1 MLCLLLAPASAA
13 FARRAAPPEVPVA
26 AILAAYDR
34 ATHAD
39 DVNTLSSDGTLSG
52 EGLTGTFHTVRE
64 GVDER
69 DDNVLG
75 PRHETTLRLGDRLFV
90 RNANG
95 NVRELRGYLHRRA
108 LTEEL
113 VDSGTFVQH
122 PELTKFVGFGDV
134 GGAHAWRLEVNAAG
148 GEPETLWI
156 DPASGLPLRLEYL
169 DGDGPSYVDYSDWR
183 DVQGRKIAFRNV
195 TTDGDHRFDTVQQTT
210 SVRIDEP
217 VDRAEFA
224 PLVPRLLATGRV
236 HTVPLIER
244 EGHVG
249 ITVHIA
255 NRDWFFLL
263 DTGAQSILA
272 DSAVLKAASVDG
284 QGAMEVRGASRSG
297 GLRVATLPHIEIDGA
312 GMDDVVVSSL
322 DLGRSLGGGL
332 RIDGILGYPFFA
344 SAVVELDFAKRVMR
358 FGPPG
363 SFAPQ
368 GTKIALDVD
377 RELAESTFRINDRI
391 DAPFIVDTGNSGEM
405 LLYRP
410 FLDLHPGVVP
420 FSASGSTN
428 YGLGGANTVY
438 QTTLDAIRL
447 GGVDLYHRRVDV
459 VLAKNGAFADRVDA
473 GNVGLGTL
481 RNFVATFDLDN
492 AAMYLSPGEAFDDG
506 RRRVAHNPATRG

>member
-1 MLCLLLAPASAA
+1 
-13 FARRAAPPEVPVA
+13 V
-26 AILAAYDR
+26 
-34 ATHAD
+34 H
-39 DVNTLSSDGTLSG
+39 
-52 EGLTGTFHTVRE
+52 
-64 GVDER
+64 
-69 DDNVLG
+69 
-75 PRHETTLRLGDRLFV
+75 
-90 RNANG
+90 
-95 NVRELRGYLHRRA
+95 
-108 LTEEL
+108 
-113 VDSGTFVQH
+113 
-122 PELTKFVGFGDV
+122 
-134 GGAHAWRLEVNAAG
+134 
-148 GEPETLWI
+148 
-156 DPASGLPLRLEYL
+156 
-169 DGDGPSYVDYSDWR
+169 
-183 DVQGRKIAFRNV
+183 GRKIAFRNV
-195 TTDGDHRFDTVQQTT
+195 ITDGDHRFDTVQQTT

-217 VDRAEFA
+217 VDRTQFA
-224 PLVPRLLATGRV
+224 PLAPRLLATGRV

-244 EGHVG
+244 DGHVG

-272 DSAVLKAASVDG
+272 DSAVLKAAGVDG

-297 GLRVATLPHIEIDGA
+297 GLRVATLPRIEIDGA

-363 SFAPQ
+363 SFVPQ
-368 GTKIALDVD
+368 GAKIVLDVD

-410 FLDLHPGVVP
+410 FLDLHPGLVP
-420 FSASGSTN
+420 FSANGSTN

-447 GGVDLYHRRVDV
+447 GGVDLYHRNVDV

-481 RNFVATFDLDN
+481 RNFVATFDLGN